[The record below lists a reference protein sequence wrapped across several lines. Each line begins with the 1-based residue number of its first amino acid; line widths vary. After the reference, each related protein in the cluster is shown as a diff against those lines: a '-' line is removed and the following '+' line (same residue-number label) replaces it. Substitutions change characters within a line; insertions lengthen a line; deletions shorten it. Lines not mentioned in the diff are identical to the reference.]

1 MNHINKFGED
11 MYESAIC
18 TELAVHRKVT
28 EVLCDSCPYL
38 LPLLD
43 VYHDVDSTTMV
54 LPGLMPDLLTVCMQR
69 KFSEDEASEVVRQLA
84 EALAALHAIG
94 IAHCDVKP
102 ENLALCPRRGHMVLF
117 DFGLALTDV
126 APPRVVAGKVRGTVA
141 FLSPEVL
148 RDHVYGSAADMWAL
162 GAVLY
167 VMLTQ
172 SYPFRDPRAT
182 CQVRYNIDNV
192 RQCSGGGGQERDQ
205 CSSELLHLLEAL
217 FVVDPARRASA
228 HDVLAHPWL
237 GQGGGGGRVEGRG
250 SACEVEVEVEG
261 MQDTN
266 CLAA

>member
-1 MNHINKFGED
+1 MNHRNKFGED

-28 EVLCDSCPYL
+28 EALCDSCPYL

-69 KFSEDEASEVVRQLA
+69 KFSEDEAREVVRQLA
-84 EALAALHAIG
+84 LALAALHAIG

-102 ENLALCPRRGHMVLF
+102 ENLALCPRHGHMVLF

-126 APPRVVAGKVRGTVA
+126 SPPRVVKGKVRGTVA

-148 RDHVYGSAADMWAL
+148 RDHLYSGAADMWVL

-182 CQVRYNIDNV
+182 CQVRYNIDYV
-192 RQCSGGGGQERDQ
+192 RQCSGGGGQDQGQ
-205 CSSELLHLLEAL
+205 CSSQLLQLLEVL
-217 FVVDPARRASA
+217 FVMDPVRRASA

-237 GQGGGGGRVEGRG
+237 GQGGGGGRVEGG
-250 SACEVEVEVEG
+250 SSACEVEG
-261 MQDTN
+261 IQGNN